1 MGATDAFR
9 ARPVHPPGR
18 ASLVP
23 GGLLDVLGV
32 AAGVLDR
39 EGRIVLWS
47 PQAQQLFGW
56 SAAEALG
63 QYAARLLVAEE
74 DVEAVLELFAQ
85 VMTEGETFAVVFP
98 ARHKDGGTRLVEFR
112 NVRLEDRH
120 GEFFALGIATDREV
134 LRGVERDLALSLRLV
149 EQSPIGL
156 AVFDTELRFVLVN
169 PALERMLGL
178 PAAACVGRTV
188 REALPHADADAIE
201 GAMRRVLA
209 TGTPLLDELR
219 VGRAGGAATDEEA
232 QLVSYYRLEDPGGSI
247 VGVATSAVDVTD
259 RHRANKADRRR
270 TALIADA
277 SVLIGTTLEL
287 EQTAREL
294 AEVVVPG
301 LADVAAVDILDTVV
315 DADRAAAP
323 GGQAA
328 VFRALAVAAA
338 GGTDSP
344 AAADAVRAADP
355 PGQIAKYDP
364 GRLVARCVATGRPV
378 MVPHVR
384 AEDLPDIARDDEA
397 ARLLARAGLHSYM
410 AVPLIA
416 RGEVLGALDLKRLTD
431 PRPFDETDAAL
442 AAELAARAAVSIDN
456 ARWYQRERATA
467 LTLQRSL
474 LPQQPQ
480 DPAGLEIAYRYQ
492 PAGTAS
498 RVGGDWFDVIPQ
510 DGDKSALVVGD
521 VMGSGI
527 NAAAAMGQLR
537 TAARTLAQLG
547 LDPARVLYHL
557 DQTASGLDQ
566 MIATCL
572 YAVYDPQGGTCCVAN
587 GGHLPPVV
595 LRPGHPPALVD
606 LPAGAP
612 LGVGGIPFENTAVD
626 LKPGDRLVLY
636 TDGLVE
642 TRDESIDTRLE
653 ALLAVLADAPDGIE
667 ETCDLLLTSL
677 RSGND
682 QDDVA
687 LLIAR
692 AVPTSP
698 AAAAGPPGQ

>member
-9 ARPVHPPGR
+9 ARPVRPPGR
-18 ASLVP
+18 ASDVP

-47 PQAQQLFGW
+47 PQAEQLFGW

-63 QYAARLLVAEE
+63 EHAARLLVAEE
-74 DVEAVLELFAQ
+74 DVDAVLQLFAE
-85 VMTEGETFAVVFP
+85 VMGAGETFAVVFP
-98 ARHKDGGTRLVEFR
+98 ARHKDGGTRLIEFR

-120 GEFFALGIATDREV
+120 GDFFALGIATDREV
-134 LRGVERDLALSLRLV
+134 LRKVERDLALSLGLV
-149 EQSPIGL
+149 TQSPIGL
-156 AVFDTELRFVLVN
+156 AVLDTSLRYVMVN
-169 PALERMLGL
+169 PALERIYGL
-178 PAAACVGRTV
+178 SAEACVGSTV
-188 REALPHADADAIE
+188 REVLPRADTGAIE
-201 GAMRRVLA
+201 AAMREVLA
-209 TGTPLLDELR
+209 TGVPLLDR
-219 VGRAGGAATDEEA
+219 FAVGHEGGGAAEAQA
-232 QLVSYYRLEDPGGSI
+232 QLVSYYRLEDPGGRI
-247 VGVATSAVDVTD
+247 LGVATSLVDVTD
-259 RHRANKADRRR
+259 RHRANEEARRR

-294 AEVVVPG
+294 ADVVVPR
-301 LADVAAVDILDTVV
+301 LADVAAVDVLDTVV
-315 DADRAAAP
+315 DGDRSAAP
-323 GGQAA
+323 EGRGA

-338 GGTDSP
+338 DS
-344 AAADAVRAADP
+344 AAASDAVRAADR
-355 PGQIAKYDP
+355 PGQIAKYDHD
-364 GRLVARCVATGRPV
+364 RLVTRCVTTGRPV
-378 MVPHVR
+378 RVPRVH
-384 AEDLPDIARDDEA
+384 AEDLPEIARDDEA
-397 ARLLARAGLHSYM
+397 ARLLARAGLHSYL

-416 RGEVLGALDLKRLTD
+416 RGEVLGALDLKRIGNA
-431 PRPFDETDAAL
+431 RPFDEDDAAL

-467 LTLQRSL
+467 LTLQRTL
-474 LPQQPQ
+474 LPQRPQ
-480 DPAGLEIAYRYQ
+480 DAAGLEIAFRYQ

-510 DGDKSALVVGD
+510 DGEKSALVVGD

-537 TAARTLAQLG
+537 TAARTLSQLG
-547 LDPARVLYHL
+547 LDPARVLHHL
-557 DQTASGLDQ
+557 DRTASGLDQ

-572 YAVYDPQGGTCCVAN
+572 YAVYDPRSGRCRVAN
-587 GGHLPPVV
+587 AGHLPPVH
-595 LRPGHPPALVD
+595 LRPGRPPALVD

-612 LGVGGIPFENTAVD
+612 LGVGGVPFENTGVD
-626 LKPGDRLVLY
+626 LAPGDGLVLY

-642 TRDESIDTRLE
+642 TRDAAIDARLE
-653 ALLAVLADAPDGIE
+653 ALLAVLDDAPAGLE
-667 ETCDLLLTSL
+667 ATCDLLLTSL
-677 RSGND
+677 RSDND

-692 AVPTSP
+692 ALPAVP
-698 AAAAGPPGQ
+698 PP